1 MQKKCEDLQLD
12 LESKVKELSQVQDSS
27 MRNSAELEKLNALL
41 EQKLQL
47 TQQENLE
54 QKTKIFQK
62 DQQIKELNRKAAAT

>member
-1 MQKKCEDLQLD
+1 
-12 LESKVKELSQVQDSS
+12 

-54 QKTKIFQK
+54 QKTKIF
-62 DQQIKELNRKAAAT
+62 

>member
-1 MQKKCEDLQLD
+1 
-12 LESKVKELSQVQDSS
+12 
-27 MRNSAELEKLNALL
+27 MRNFAELEKLIALL

>member
-1 MQKKCEDLQLD
+1 
-12 LESKVKELSQVQDSS
+12 